1 MLSLARLSFTALYPS
16 HTQFLSRNR
25 NKARQQMIELIKMLG
40 ESSDISDDTN
50 KMEND
55 RQYII
60 DLPIF
65 LDNRHTNN

>member
-1 MLSLARLSFTALYPS
+1 
-16 HTQFLSRNR
+16 
-25 NKARQQMIELIKMLG
+25 MIELIKMLG

-65 LDNRHTNN
+65 LDNGHTNN